1 MIKKE
6 EIIDNL
12 QDLNIINIDE
22 SEESNKNKNEII
34 EDKKEKI
41 YYQKFILTLL
51 KFKPNFRALIT
62 NQKV

>member
-41 YYQKFILTLL
+41 YY
-51 KFKPNFRALIT
+51 
-62 NQKV
+62 

>member
-34 EDKKEKI
+34 EDKKEKN
-41 YYQKFILTLL
+41 K
-51 KFKPNFRALIT
+51 
-62 NQKV
+62 

>member
-34 EDKKEKI
+34 ENKKEQI
-41 YYQKFILTLL
+41 YY
-51 KFKPNFRALIT
+51 
-62 NQKV
+62 

>member
-41 YYQKFILTLL
+41 YYQKFILMLL

-62 NQKV
+62 NQKL